1 MPHHRCTIHL
11 NCEST
16 EMLDRAYL
24 DAVSD
29 NRPSRVPMIEMTI
42 PSSLDPTLAP
52 PGHHVCLF
60 FTQYTPY
67 DIEGGWTEEVKSR
80 LPF

>member
-1 MPHHRCTIHL
+1 
-11 NCEST
+11 
-16 EMLDRAYL
+16 MLDRAYL
-24 DAVSD
+24 DAVSE
-29 NRPSRVPMIEMTI
+29 NQPSRVPMIEMTI

-67 DIEGGWTEEVKSR
+67 DIEGGWTEEVKSSLFSFSNGSLNPTEFR
-80 LPF
+80 MA